1 MRMPAFLVFAV
12 LALAPALSQAAV
24 KQATSDSLL
33 IQDSRVLHVTPAK
46 AHAALSDVAH
56 WWNGEHT
63 WSGSSANL
71 SLKPE
76 AGGCFCERWNDNSV
90 QHMQVLGAVKNHQ
103 LRLQGG
109 LGPLQG
115 MAVEGVMTFTLK
127 PTGDGSTLNFEY
139 RVNGASAS
147 GLDKLAAG
155 VNSVLMEQLDRLQRY
170 AETGKAEAAKP

>member
-1 MRMPAFLVFAV
+1 MRMPAFLVLAL

-24 KQATSDSLL
+24 KQAASDSLL

-46 AHAALSDVAH
+46 AYAALSDVAH
-56 WWNGEHT
+56 WWDSEHT
-63 WSGSSANL
+63 WSGNAANL

-76 AGGCFCERWNDNSV
+76 ADGCFCERWNDNSV
-90 QHMQVLGAVKNHQ
+90 RHMQVLVAIKDHQ

-115 MAVEGVMTFTLK
+115 MAAEGVMTFTLK
-127 PTGDGSTLNFEY
+127 PTGDGSTLSFEY
-139 RVNGASAS
+139 RVNGASSS

-155 VNSVLMEQLDRLQRY
+155 VNSVLMQQLDRLQRY
-170 AETGKAEAAKP
+170 AETGKADAAKP